1 MEKGRLE
8 GDAEKKGIGER
19 AAIVGADVSSVAGRS
34 AFDGPA
40 QEACQSDYCAS
51 WRSSALT

>member
-1 MEKGRLE
+1 MEKGRSE

-40 QEACQSDYCAS
+40 QEACQSDYCA
-51 WRSSALT
+51 R